1 MTGLLSGQQLGAQAS
16 TSTENASTTEPNAQE
31 QKGLSAEEY
40 RAIAKEEAIKAAQSL
55 VDKAEARISKKAQEQ
70 IAAIDLTKQSLG
82 LTDEQVEQAKQKV
95 IYQDLT
101 SPRQQ
106 EQASTPPPAQQ
117 VQAQT
122 EVDPVIAETLDVFK
136 AEGVTIEVGDPEY
149 KPLDAILKD
158 PNGNI
163 HQYRKELFKQ
173 IEVKR
178 ARVAANQQQA
188 PARVISGGQ
197 SNQSGGAITS
207 SAHDAWQEA
216 YKK

>member
-1 MTGLLSGQQLGAQAS
+1 MSLLSTPAAGLQAS
-16 TSTENASTTEPNAQE
+16 NSPDTSPEAEQAQE
-31 QKGLSAEEY
+31 AKPLTIADVERIAEE
-40 RAIAKEEAIKAAQSL
+40 KATRIAQSM
-55 VDKAEARISKKAQEQ
+55 VDKAEHRISKKAQEK
-70 IAAIDLTKQSLG
+70 IEVIDSLG
-82 LTDEQVEQAKQKV
+82 LPNEQAEQAKQKV

-136 AEGVTIEVGDPEY
+136 TEGITIETSDPEY

-173 IEVKR
+173 IEAKR
-178 ARVAANQQQA
+178 QRVATNQQQA

-197 SNQSGGAITS
+197 PNQSGGAITS

>member
-1 MTGLLSGQQLGAQAS
+1 MTGLLSTPVTGLQAS
-16 TSTENASTTEPNAQE
+16 NSPDTSPVAEQAQE
-31 QKGLSAEEY
+31 AKPLTIADVERIAEE
-40 RAIAKEEAIKAAQSL
+40 KATRIAQSM
-55 VDKAEARISKKAQEQ
+55 VDKAEHRISKKAQEK
-70 IAAIDLTKQSLG
+70 IEVIDSLG
-82 LTDEQVEQAKQKV
+82 LPNEQAEQAKQKV

-197 SNQSGGAITS
+197 PNQSGGAITS

>member
-1 MTGLLSGQQLGAQAS
+1 MTGLLSTPAAGLQAS
-16 TSTENASTTEPNAQE
+16 NSPDTSPEAEQAQE
-31 QKGLSAEEY
+31 AKPLTIADVERIAEE
-40 RAIAKEEAIKAAQSL
+40 KATRIAQSM
-55 VDKAEARISKKAQEQ
+55 VDKAEHRISKKAQEK
-70 IAAIDLTKQSLG
+70 IEVIDSLG
-82 LTDEQVEQAKQKV
+82 LPNEQAEQAKQKV

>member
-1 MTGLLSGQQLGAQAS
+1 MTGLLSTPAAGLQAS
-16 TSTENASTTEPNAQE
+16 NSPDTSPEAEQAQE
-31 QKGLSAEEY
+31 AKPLTIADVERIAEE
-40 RAIAKEEAIKAAQSL
+40 KATRIAQSM
-55 VDKAEARISKKAQEQ
+55 VDKAEHRISKKAQEQ
-70 IAAIDLTKQSLG
+70 IAAIDLTRQSLG

-122 EVDPVIAETLDVFK
+122 EIDPVIAETLDVFK

-197 SNQSGGAITS
+197 PNQSGGAITS

>member
-1 MTGLLSGQQLGAQAS
+1 MTGLLSTPVTGLQAS
-16 TSTENASTTEPNAQE
+16 NSPDTSPVAEQAQE
-31 QKGLSAEEY
+31 AKPLTIADVERIAEE
-40 RAIAKEEAIKAAQSL
+40 KATRIAQSM
-55 VDKAEARISKKAQEQ
+55 VDKAEHRISKKAQEK
-70 IAAIDLTKQSLG
+70 IEVIDSLG
-82 LTDEQVEQAKQKV
+82 LPNEQAEQAKQKV

-216 YKK
+216 YKN

>member
-1 MTGLLSGQQLGAQAS
+1 MTGLLSTPVTGLQAS
-16 TSTENASTTEPNAQE
+16 NSPDTSPVAEQAQE
-31 QKGLSAEEY
+31 AKPLTIADVERIAEE
-40 RAIAKEEAIKAAQSL
+40 KATRIAQSM
-55 VDKAEARISKKAQEQ
+55 VDKAEHRISKKAQEK
-70 IAAIDLTKQSLG
+70 IEVIDSLG
-82 LTDEQVEQAKQKV
+82 LPNEQAEQAKQKV

>member
-1 MTGLLSGQQLGAQAS
+1 MTGLLSTPVTGLQAS
-16 TSTENASTTEPNAQE
+16 NSPDTSPEAEQAQE
-31 QKGLSAEEY
+31 AKPLTIADVERIAEE
-40 RAIAKEEAIKAAQSL
+40 KATRIAQSM
-55 VDKAEARISKKAQEQ
+55 VDKAEHRISKKAQEK
-70 IAAIDLTKQSLG
+70 IEVIDSLG
-82 LTDEQVEQAKQKV
+82 LPNEQAEQAKQKV

>member
-1 MTGLLSGQQLGAQAS
+1 MSLLSTPAAGLQAS
-16 TSTENASTTEPNAQE
+16 NSPDTSPVAEQAQE
-31 QKGLSAEEY
+31 AKPLTIADVERIAEE
-40 RAIAKEEAIKAAQSL
+40 KATRIAQSM
-55 VDKAEARISKKAQEQ
+55 VDKAEHRISKKAQEK
-70 IAAIDLTKQSLG
+70 IEVIDSLG
-82 LTDEQVEQAKQKV
+82 LPNEQAEQAKQKV

>member
-1 MTGLLSGQQLGAQAS
+1 MTGLLSTPVTGLQAS
-16 TSTENASTTEPNAQE
+16 NSPEPSPAAEQAQE
-31 QKGLSAEEY
+31 AKPLTIADVERIAEE
-40 RAIAKEEAIKAAQSL
+40 KATRIAQSM
-55 VDKAEARISKKAQEQ
+55 VDKAEHRISKKAQEK
-70 IAAIDLTKQSLG
+70 IEVIDSLG
-82 LTDEQVEQAKQKV
+82 LPNEQAEQAKQKV